1 MVIPP
6 TFWLAGTEMSGT
18 VPSPLRSLLQ
28 NVVVA
33 GALPVLDALGLLHL
47 HREAAF
53 FSGLGAF
60 HALRSANGGAAHKR
74 VLFMCLKG
82 SWKPSLAWEFSVATA
97 LRLRGAE
104 CTFLLCDEAFPK
116 CDVKVHYNGTF
127 TRCWSCHTQS
137 RLFARHAGLPT
148 LWLSRFLAAEERDQ
162 LARVAFDT
170 PYEQLDALSVNG
182 IAIDYTVRPS
192 LVRFFRRGTL
202 DGSERSKRVHREF
215 VHAAMLAAT
224 ALPRVL
230 DQVQPD
236 VVVTVNGKFFAE
248 NILLQ
253 LCRARRIDVYTY
265 EWGKVRNT
273 VTLAHN
279 RVSVDWENANAWEAV
294 RGRALLPHEREEI
307 EAYVRDRRA
316 GRRVALQYHP
326 NPVEDDAAVAEAVR
340 LQTGKR
346 FFVLFANIVWDSAV
360 QYKDAG
366 FKNMF
371 EWLRLTISFF
381 ARHPE
386 ANLVVRLHPAE
397 TKIAADVTQEK
408 SMDYLRTVF
417 EVLPDNVTLIAPESD
432 VSSYKLIE
440 LADAVLVYT
449 STIGLEAALERKPTV
464 VCGITHYWRKGFT
477 VDVASEP
484 AYYAALEELIA
495 GTEPPALDWEA
506 AWKYAY
512 VFFFESMLPDA
523 FLTPGAGGLP
533 DDFAL
538 RDPAALAPGGDGAV
552 DRICDALLRSG
563 DVLSGQAGEE

>member
-1 MVIPP
+1 MP
-6 TFWLAGTEMSGT
+6 GT
-18 VPSPLRSLLQ
+18 VPSPVRSAVE

-33 GALPVLDALGLLHL
+33 GALPVLDTLGLLHL

-53 FSGLGAF
+53 FSQLGAF
-60 HALRSANGGAAHKR
+60 RALRSVNGGAAGKR

-82 SWKPSLAWEFSVATA
+82 SWKPTVAWEFSVATA

-104 CTFLLCDEAFPK
+104 CTFLLCDEVFPK
-116 CDVKVHYNGTF
+116 CDVKVHYNATF

-148 LWLSRFLAAEERDQ
+148 LWLSRFIAAEERDQ
-162 LARVAFDT
+162 LARVAFET
-170 PYEQLDALSVNG
+170 PYEQLDTLSVNG
-182 IAIDYTVRPS
+182 IAIDYTVKPS
-192 LVRFFRRGTL
+192 LVRFFRRGTI
-202 DGSERSKRVHREF
+202 DGSEHSQRVHREF

-230 DQVQPD
+230 DQVQPE

-248 NILLQ
+248 NILFQ
-253 LCRARRIDVYTY
+253 LCCARQIDVYTY

-273 VTLAHN
+273 VTVAHN
-279 RVSVDWENANAWEAV
+279 RVSVDWENPGAWQAV
-294 RGRALLPHEREEI
+294 RDRDLLPHQRDEI

-326 NPVEDDAAVAEAVR
+326 NPVEDDAAVAAAVG

-346 FFVLFANIVWDSAV
+346 LFVLFANIVWDSAV

-371 EWLRLTISFF
+371 DWLRLTIDFF

-417 EVLPDNVTLIAPESD
+417 PTLPDNVRLIPPESD
-432 VSSYKLIE
+432 VSSYKLID

-449 STIGLEAALERKPTV
+449 STIGLESALERKPTV
-464 VCGITHYWRKGFT
+464 VCGITHYWQKGFT
-477 VDVASEP
+477 VDVTSERD
-484 AYYAALEELIA
+484 YYAALEGLIA
-495 GTEPPALDWEA
+495 AGEPPDLDWAA

-512 VFFFESMLPDA
+512 VFFFKSMVPDV
-523 FLTPGAGGLP
+523 FLTPGADGLP
-533 DDFAL
+533 DDFSL
-538 RDPAALAPGGDGAV
+538 RDPAALAPGADGAV
-552 DRICDALLRSG
+552 DRICDALLHSG
-563 DVLSGQAGEE
+563 DVLSEPGAEG